1 MAESDFVQI
10 ATQLGQLLE
19 QKNSAYGDAFAKTTK
34 ILELLYPDGISIAQY
49 KDIHVIVRMLDK
61 ISRIAR
67 DNDPMGE
74 SPYLDLAGY
83 GILACARDK
92 KSKSNA

>member
-1 MAESDFVQI
+1 MADSDFMKIAVDI
-10 ATQLGQLLE
+10 ATLLE
-19 QKNSAYGDAFAKTTK
+19 QKNLAYGDAFAKTTQ
-34 ILELLYPDGISIAQY
+34 ILELLYPNGINVNQY

-83 GILACARDK
+83 GILACVQRK
-92 KSKSNA
+92 NNNK

>member
-1 MAESDFVQI
+1 MAESDFMKIAVDI
-10 ATQLGQLLE
+10 ATLLE
-19 QKNSAYGDAFAKTTK
+19 QKNSAYGDAFAKTTQ
-34 ILELLYPDGISIAQY
+34 ILELLYPNGISIAQY
-49 KDIHVIVRMLDK
+49 KDVHVIVRMLDK

-83 GILACARDK
+83 GILACVQRK
-92 KSKSNA
+92 NNNK